1 MNLFNL
7 QAAELDLT
15 LEESLDVQIAEDQ
28 DDSKTFMSSST
39 HERQRDE
46 GGPTPLRTPYKQRQ
60 WATKHPAQVPEVRLV
75 PALPA
80 SVLRGLAG
88 HRTRGG
94 AAVYLHA
101 HTARQE
107 LCQVTPRQLKAAARA
122 MIMEASLILQD
133 KQ

>member
-60 WATKHPAQVPEVRLV
+60 
-75 PALPA
+75 
-80 SVLRGLAG
+80 
-88 HRTRGG
+88 
-94 AAVYLHA
+94 
-101 HTARQE
+101 
-107 LCQVTPRQLKAAARA
+107 
-122 MIMEASLILQD
+122 
-133 KQ
+133 